1 MAAGKRQ
8 RINPSGKKGGSRFIT
23 RDAKGRIKSN
33 VSVGRSLKADR
44 RRKSDN
50 VPKKAG
56 YGHRGDYTKKGG
68 IMNMMME
75 AQPNG
80 DGRVLG
86 QSTATT
92 DYTPVGL
99 GAEDSVGGGFKMGFG
114 ATVGVIAGLMV
125 AGGVGQLLDR
135 MRGKT
140 SE

>member
-8 RINPSGKKGGSRFIT
+8 RINPSGKKGASRFIT

-33 VSVGRSLKADR
+33 VSVGRSIKADR
-44 RRKSDN
+44 RRKSAN
-50 VPKKAG
+50 VPKKSG
-56 YGHRGDYTKKGG
+56 YGHRGDYAKKGG